1 MPSTHALN
9 HPVVPPQTHPDLG
22 KPGKSEQSRSSSK
35 HAREEIGAYIARRD
49 ALLAQAEKV
58 TTRASLQRAAIAN
71 DLVANCVKPARAPYE
86 AQFLAEADAA
96 HERKRCESAKI
107 RIAELGALRL

>member
-1 MPSTHALN
+1 M
-9 HPVVPPQTHPDLG
+9 
-22 KPGKSEQSRSSSK
+22 
-35 HAREEIGAYIARRD
+35 
-49 ALLAQAEKV
+49 LAQAEKV

-71 DLVANCVKPARAPYE
+71 DLVANCLKPARAPYE